1 MKISIQD
8 AGTCDSLGLERGYA
22 AIARAGFE
30 AIDWN
35 IDHALRADKIKALQY
50 GDCIFEKSVDE
61 MLAYYAEELAIIK
74 KNGLEI
80 TQCHAPFP
88 AYVPG
93 HPELLEYMIGI
104 YRGCIRF
111 CSAVGIPRM
120 VVHGISLQQDDRE
133 NTPESILA
141 LNRRLYESMIPTL
154 QEVSGVT
161 VCLENLATWS
171 DNVATEGVCFDPHD
185 AAALIDSLNKMAGK
199 ECFGLCMDVGHMQL
213 VMKDIRTYA
222 PILGDR
228 IKCLH
233 IHDNDAHA
241 DRHLAPFTG
250 ATNWDNVCAALKKI
264 GYKGDLSF
272 ETVRQTRS
280 VSKFDLDLV
289 QPWLNVIYATGVAF
303 RKRITEE

>member
-8 AGTCDSLGLERGYA
+8 AGTCDTLGFEEGYA
-22 AIARAGFE
+22 AIAKAGFD

-35 IDHALRADKIKALQY
+35 IDHALRSADIKALKL
-50 GDCIFEKSVDE
+50 GNCIFEKSTEEIMD
-61 MLAYYAEELAIIK
+61 YYAEELSIIR
-74 KNGLEI
+74 KNGLTV

-88 AYVPG
+88 AYIPG
-93 HPELLEYMIGI
+93 HPELLDYMIGI
-104 YRGCIRF
+104 YKGCIRF

-120 VVHGISLQQDDRE
+120 VVHGISLQADDQE
-133 NTPESILA
+133 NTPQTIEA
-141 LNRRLYESMIPTL
+141 LNYKLYESMIPAL
-154 QEVSGVT
+154 QEAEGVT
-161 VCLENLATWS
+161 VCLENLTSWTN
-171 DNVATEGVCFDPHD
+171 NVATEGVCFDAHD
-185 AAALIDSLNKMAGK
+185 ACRMIDRLNEKAGK

-222 PILGDR
+222 PVLGSR

-250 ATNWDNVCAALKKI
+250 TTNWENVCAALKAI
-264 GYKGDLSF
+264 GYQGDLSF
-272 ETVRQTRS
+272 ETVQQTR
-280 VSKFDLDLV
+280 KTGAFDPDLV

-303 RKRITEE
+303 RKRITE